1 VVGEDVKMGARKV
14 PAVSLAIFLLSV
26 LPKSGPV
33 PYYSGSGTP
42 NDPYL
47 IYTATEMNQIGLNFT
62 DWNKNFMLMADI
74 NLDAYTGT
82 QFSRIGTDDRHA
94 FNGVFNGN
102 GHTISNFTYTA
113 PSSSY
118 VGIFGHTSASARVEK
133 VALVNV
139 NVTGSEFIG
148 GLVGYN
154 EGTISDS
161 SVAGAIS
168 GYSFVGGLTG
178 YNFTGTISNC
188 SSTGTV
194 TGGDYSEYLG
204 GLVGYSNG
212 NIGNCFSTGATSG
225 RVSSNYLG
233 GLVGQSDG
241 SISNCHSKG
250 TVAGGDTSNYLGG
263 LAGVNYG
270 IISNSFST
278 AAVSGGS
285 SAYCLGG
292 LAGYNYNTVSAC
304 WAGSNVSG
312 GASRRSVGGLVGEIG
327 PPGVV
332 SNCYATGEVS
342 ADHDV
347 GGLVGMNDKGTITK
361 CHSSGKVSGSE
372 YAGGLLGWNNLGT
385 ISNSFWDTNS
395 STQSS
400 SAGGIGKTTEQMKT
414 YSTFADAGWDF
425 NDIWSIREGINYP
438 RFIWQI
444 LLGDIVCPGGVDIY
458 DLTELCDEW
467 LFEKIPADLAPLGGD
482 GIVNFADFA
491 VFADQWGVSQD
502 IDTLL
507 DFAEQWLKVGLPSHS
522 ADIWPRPNG
531 DGRVNASDLA
541 VLADNWL
548 Q

>member
-1 VVGEDVKMGARKV
+1 MNARKV
-14 PAVSLAIFLLSV
+14 PAVSLAIFVLSV
-26 LPKSGPV
+26 LPHSSITTYSG
-33 PYYSGSGTP
+33 GSGTP
-42 NDPYL
+42 DDPCL
-47 IYTATEMNQIGLNFT
+47 IYTAEEMNQIGLNFT
-62 DWNKNFMLMADI
+62 DWDKHFKLMADI
-74 NLDAYTGT
+74 NLAAYTGT
-82 QFSRIGTDDRHA
+82 QFNRIGTDDRHA
-94 FNGVFNGN
+94 FSGVFNGN

-113 PSSSY
+113 PGSGY
-118 VGIFGHTSASARVEK
+118 IGIFGHISNTARIEK
-133 VALVNV
+133 VALVGVNV
-139 NVTGSEFIG
+139 NGSEYVG

-161 SVAGAIS
+161 SVAGTVS

-188 SSTGTV
+188 SSTSTV
-194 TGGDYSEYLG
+194 TGGDSSAYLG
-204 GLVGYSNG
+204 GLVGYSYGDIND
-212 NIGNCFSTGATSG
+212 CHSKGAVTSG
-225 RVSSNYLG
+225 NSSNYLG
-233 GLVGQSDG
+233 GLVGVSDG
-241 SISNCHSKG
+241 
-250 TVAGGDTSNYLGG
+250 T
-263 LAGVNYG
+263 
-270 IISNSFST
+270 ISNSFST
-278 AAVSGGS
+278 AAVAGGNG
-285 SAYCLGG
+285 AYYLGG
-292 LAGYNYNTVSAC
+292 LVGYNGDTVSAC
-304 WAGSNVSG
+304 WAGGIVSG
-312 GASRRSVGGLVGEIG
+312 GDSQDEVGGLVGENG
-327 PPGVV
+327 QYGVV
-332 SNCYATGEVS
+332 TNCYATGEVVAYS
-342 ADHDV
+342 DV
-347 GGLVGMNDKGTITK
+347 GGLVGMNDQGTITK
-361 CHSSGKVSGSE
+361 CYSSGQVSGNMFV
-372 YAGGLLGWNNLGT
+372 GGLLGWNYSGT

-414 YSTFADAGWDF
+414 HATFADAGWDF
-425 NDIWSIREGINYP
+425 NDIWSIREGISYP

-467 LFEKIPADLAPLGGD
+467 LLEKIPADLVPPGGD

>member
-1 VVGEDVKMGARKV
+1 MVGEDVKMSARKV
-14 PAVSLAIFLLSV
+14 PAVSFAIFLLSV

-33 PYYSGSGTP
+33 TYYSGSGTP

-47 IYTATEMNQIGLNFT
+47 IYTAEEMNQIGLNFT
-62 DWNKNFMLMADI
+62 DWDKNFKLMADI
-74 NLDAYTGT
+74 NLAAYTGT

-94 FNGVFNGN
+94 FSGVFNGN
-102 GHTISNFTYTA
+102 GHKIYNFTYTA
-113 PSSSY
+113 PDSSY
-118 VGIFGHTSASARVEK
+118 VGIFGHISDTARVEK

-139 NVTGSEFIG
+139 NVNGSEYVG

-161 SVAGAIS
+161 SVAGAVS
-168 GYSFVGGLTG
+168 GFSFVGGLAG
-178 YNFTGTISNC
+178 YNFSGTISNC
-188 SSTGTV
+188 SSTGV
-194 TGGDYSEYLG
+194 IICGDSSAYLG

-212 NIGNCFSTGATSG
+212 
-225 RVSSNYLG
+225 V
-233 GLVGQSDG
+233 
-241 SISNCHSKG
+241 ISNCHSKG
-250 TVAGGDTSNYLGG
+250 TVAGGNTSNCLGG
-263 LAGVNYG
+263 LLGLNDG

-278 AAVSGGS
+278 TDVSSGS
-285 SAYCLGG
+285 SARWLGG
-292 LAGYNYNTVSAC
+292 LAGYNNNTVSAC
-304 WAGSNVSG
+304 WAGGNVSG
-312 GASRRSVGGLVGEIG
+312 GSLRHAVGGLVGEIG
-327 PPGVV
+327 QPGFV
-332 SNCYATGEVS
+332 SNCYATGEIS

-347 GGLVGMNDKGTITK
+347 GGLVGMNNKGTITN
-361 CHSSGKVSGSE
+361 CHSSGKVTGIE

-385 ISNSFWDTNS
+385 ISDSFWDTNS

-400 SAGGIGKTTEQMKT
+400 SAGGIGKTTEQMKMFA
-414 YSTFADAGWDF
+414 TFADAGWDF
-425 NDIWSIREGINYP
+425 NDIWSIREGISYP

-467 LFEKIPADLAPLGGD
+467 LLEKIPADLAPPGGD

-507 DFAEQWLKVGLPSHS
+507 DFAEQWLKIGLPSHF